1 MGKTVVRLEHIT
13 KVYRLY
19 HNPQDRFKETFS
31 FHHRR
36 YSRDFY
42 ALHDISFCIEQGD
55 TIGIVGKN
63 GSGKSTLLKI
73 LTGVLTQTSGIVEVD
88 GKISALLEL
97 GAGFNQD
104 FTGIQNIYLNGTI
117 MGIPREE
124 MDKKIEDIVQFA
136 DIGEHIYQPV
146 KTYSSGMFMRLA
158 FAVAI
163 NVDPQILIVD
173 EALAVGDTRFQMKC
187 MDKFIEF
194 MDAGRTVIFVSH
206 DINMIKRFC
215 KRAVWIN
222 EGVLVMDGA
231 ADPVTD
237 RYEDFLKSGLS
248 LQEYLELT
256 RLEEPELA
264 EGEIGREGEETLAGI
279 RRQTGKAGTK
289 SIDYGNEADDG
300 KRVCT
305 ENRSGT
311 AKDGGK
317 FGGKAETDEEVSAAP
332 KVLKTEVFPPSSA
345 VAELNYIKIFNKD
358 GKEISKIRHGED
370 IRLEITYT
378 VYDENV
384 IQPVLGVAIRSV
396 DQLYVCGLN
405 TLLDNQRI
413 PWKIGKNRMELTYE
427 KFNLTGGNYYFD
439 SILFDQTA
447 TIPFDAKNQIKK
459 FFVEMNYIAEGVVV
473 LQHHWSEGGSI

>member
-1 MGKTVVRLEHIT
+1 MNKTVVRLEHIT
-13 KVYRLY
+13 KVYRIY
-19 HNPQDRFKETFS
+19 NNPQDRFKETFS
-31 FHHRR
+31 FHHKK

-42 ALHDISFCIEQGD
+42 ALHDISFHIEQGD

-104 FTGIQNIYLNGTI
+104 FTGIQNIFLNGTI

-124 MDKKIEDIVQFA
+124 MEKRVEDIVAFA

-163 NVDPQILIVD
+163 HVDPQILIVD

-194 MDAGRTVIFVSH
+194 MNSGKTVIFVSH

-222 EGVLVMDGA
+222 EGILVMDGET
-231 ADPVTD
+231 DPVTD
-237 RYEDFLKSGLS
+237 KYEDFLKSGLS
-248 LQEYLELT
+248 LQEYLEAT
-256 RLEEPELA
+256 KLEEESH
-264 EGEIGREGEETLAGI
+264 TSTI
-279 RRQTGKAGTK
+279 RQ
-289 SIDYGNEADDG
+289 
-300 KRVCT
+300 
-305 ENRSGT
+305 
-311 AKDGGK
+311 
-317 FGGKAETDEEVSAAP
+317 TDEEKLIEEKADDSLEVI
-332 KVLKTEVFPPSSA
+332 KTELPNPSCI
-345 VAELNYIKIFNKD
+345 VAELNAIRIFNQE
-358 GKEISKIRHGED
+358 GKEISKVRHGED
-370 IRLEITYT
+370 IHLEITYT

-384 IQPVLGVAIRSV
+384 VHPVLGVAIRSM

-405 TLLDNQRI
+405 TLLDNQII
-413 PWKIGKNRMELTYE
+413 PWKLGKNRMKLTYE

-473 LQHHWSEGGSI
+473 LQHDWSEGGSI